1 MQVVA
6 QAGIASRRA
15 AEDLVTSGLV
25 KVNGK
30 VVMVPQHMV
39 LASVD
44 TVRLSCFNVIHR
56 YRSDIK
62 VPMRLAL
69 LLRRYQ

>member
-1 MQVVA
+1 M
-6 QAGIASRRA
+6 
-15 AEDLVTSGLV
+15 TSGLV

>member
-1 MQVVA
+1 M
-6 QAGIASRRA
+6 
-15 AEDLVTSGLV
+15 TSGLV

-44 TVRLSCFNVIHR
+44 TVRRISCFNIIHT
-56 YRSDIK
+56 YRLD
-62 VPMRLAL
+62 VELPMRLAML
-69 LLRRYQ
+69 LCR